1 MTELTEEVGQLQA
14 ELNATRLQEFEA
26 QEQAMSLAGDLEEE
40 RTRRA
45 RAEAELHELRMM
57 KDNLGRVSRLV
68 ATEMTALRVQCQHEK
83 EEAQRMKF
91 EADEVSRGVIPLKH
105 FALSSHSIRAYL

>member
-1 MTELTEEVGQLQA
+1 MSQA
-14 ELNATRLQEFEA
+14 VE
-26 QEQAMSLAGDLEEE
+26 LEEE
-40 RTRRA
+40 RSRRV
-45 RAEAELHELRMM
+45 RAETELHELRMM

-91 EADEVSRGVIPLKH
+91 EADEVMCGCHSLSGSVLVK
-105 FALSSHSIRAYL
+105 ALCYKLEGPSFET